1 MPPKT
6 AFLFPGQ
13 GSQKIGM
20 GRAWAE
26 NFSEARDAFAEAS
39 EALAFDVAALCW
51 EGPESELQLTANTQ
65 PAILTASVAI
75 ARVLS
80 TRGFPPAALAAV
92 AGHSLGEYT
101 ALVAAAVLPLAE
113 AARLVRRRGELM
125 QEAVPVG
132 VGAMAAILGLDSD
145 AVRVLAADAAAAGAP
160 GEVCSVANYN
170 SPEQTVIAGHKA
182 AVERAMVLAK
192 ERGAKRALPLPVS
205 APFHCAL
212 MRPARA
218 GLAPMLAATAFAAAR
233 MPVVVNIDAQPES
246 AGEAL
251 RDALERQID
260 GPVRWVES
268 VRFMHDEMG
277 VRRFVEVGP
286 GNVLTGLVKRIVP
299 GVETLSVAEPAALD
313 ALFASGVGAGPQ
325 AG

>member
-1 MPPKT
+1 MEPKT
-6 AFLFPGQ
+6 ALLFPGQ
-13 GSQKIGM
+13 GSQKLGM

-26 NFSEARDAFAEAS
+26 NFAEARAAFDEAS
-39 EALAFDVAALCW
+39 EALALDVAALCW
-51 EGPESELQLTANTQ
+51 EGPEAELQLTANTQ
-65 PAILTASVAI
+65 PAILTASVAV
-75 ARVLS
+75 ARVLAA
-80 TRGFPPAALAAV
+80 RGFAPAALAAV
-92 AGHSLGEYT
+92 AGHSLGEYS
-101 ALVAAAVLPLAE
+101 ALVVAGVLPLAE
-113 AARLVRRRGELM
+113 AVRLVRRRGELM

-132 VGAMAAILGLDSD
+132 DGAMAAILGLDAD
-145 AVRVLAADAAAAGAP
+145 AVRLLAADATAAGAP
-160 GEVCSVANYN
+160 GDVCSVANYN
-170 SPEQTVIAGHKA
+170 SPEQTVIAGHHA
-182 AVERAMVLAK
+182 AVERAMVLAR

-212 MRPARA
+212 MRPART

-233 MPVVVNIDAQPES
+233 MPVVTNIDARPES
-246 AGEAL
+246 AGDAL

-286 GNVLTGLVKRIVP
+286 GSVLSGLVKRIVP
-299 GVETLSVAEPAALD
+299 GVATLSVAEPAALD
-313 ALFASGVGAGPQ
+313 ALLASGAGAGLQ